1 MKIAERFVKVSGFQE
16 LFGSLSSDGK
26 VDRNTLA
33 VVLIMFSSGELED
46 RLRALFSLI
55 AKAPSQQG
63 RRRKQEKMKA
73 IRQSLDDT
81 GQLVLTCL
89 VMMNLSMHFCR
100 GSHFKLALFDPQI
113 TMLVGKNHLD
123 RAISDVCD
131 VHLLSSS
138 FETPRS
144 STKAQVEF
152 DEFVQ
157 ICLNV
162 FYNLVE
168 ASTMKILET
177 PLHSRSDPVLRRFTD
192 DGLDSTAEERLQR
205 RISNATTDGDQP
217 SSPRLNTPSVGDPL
231 SFVVETPAPLPED
244 LVHRKSMRDLAEEAA
259 EVAADEAR
267 EEEEED
273 ANEMPPSLAG
283 LISDFG
289 LRLFFLSGVRFALA
303 LVFLAANGSLI
314 LVLVNRFDYTVE
326 VALGFALVF
335 DLGVAFFS
343 FFLASRLKKLENNL
357 ALLNEGEGDEAALG
371 DIPEEIDSLVPGLGK
386 SLTTGLG
393 FLTGK
398 KIRNKRKSQKTP
410 KKKGKEKN
418 KTSFLSTVKG
428 FFGGGDG
435 VQGQAAQHDK
445 NKPSKSFTE
454 MDFTPF
460 KGQMSLQGRHSRQP
474 SAELIL

>member
-1 MKIAERFVKVSGFQE
+1 
-16 LFGSLSSDGK
+16 
-26 VDRNTLA
+26 
-33 VVLIMFSSGELED
+33 
-46 RLRALFSLI
+46 
-55 AKAPSQQG
+55 
-63 RRRKQEKMKA
+63 MKA
-73 IRQSLDDT
+73 TRQSLDDT

-217 SSPRLNTPSVGDPL
+217 SSPRLNTP
-231 SFVVETPAPLPED
+231 
-244 LVHRKSMRDLAEEAA
+244 M
-259 EVAADEAR
+259 
-267 EEEEED
+267 
-273 ANEMPPSLAG
+273 
-283 LISDFG
+283 
-289 LRLFFLSGVRFALA
+289 
-303 LVFLAANGSLI
+303 
-314 LVLVNRFDYTVE
+314 
-326 VALGFALVF
+326 
-335 DLGVAFFS
+335 
-343 FFLASRLKKLENNL
+343 
-357 ALLNEGEGDEAALG
+357 
-371 DIPEEIDSLVPGLGK
+371 
-386 SLTTGLG
+386 
-393 FLTGK
+393 
-398 KIRNKRKSQKTP
+398 
-410 KKKGKEKN
+410 
-418 KTSFLSTVKG
+418 
-428 FFGGGDG
+428 
-435 VQGQAAQHDK
+435 
-445 NKPSKSFTE
+445 
-454 MDFTPF
+454 
-460 KGQMSLQGRHSRQP
+460 QMSALPDPNSV
-474 SAELIL
+474 A